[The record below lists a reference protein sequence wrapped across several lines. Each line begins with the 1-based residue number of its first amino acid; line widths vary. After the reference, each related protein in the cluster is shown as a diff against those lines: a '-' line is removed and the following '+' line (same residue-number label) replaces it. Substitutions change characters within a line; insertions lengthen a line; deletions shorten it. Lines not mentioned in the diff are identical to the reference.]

1 MDNLNFLNEKLNSNF
16 IINEFKNLASN
27 EDLIKLKKNI
37 NFLYNKGIEYLKFE
51 TNPIRLH
58 NIIHVTQFFAWL
70 NIFKLS
76 IQQIHRFIDL
86 VLVYLLYFGD

>member
-1 MDNLNFLNEKLNSNF
+1 MAHGNFLNEKLNSNF
-16 IINEFKNLASN
+16 IVNEFKNLASN

-58 NIIHVTQFFAWL
+58 NIIHVARIFFFL
-70 NIFKLS
+70 
-76 IQQIHRFIDL
+76 
-86 VLVYLLYFGD
+86 